1 MNRFQIAFA
10 ALRNGASWRIQMG
23 ASMAEIRRGFID
35 AGAGQIHYRQAGA
48 ARTGQRALVM
58 LHSNPVSS
66 RSLEPLMA
74 RLAAGR
80 LVVAPD
86 TPGLGDSTPL
96 AMAAPEIPDFARPVA
111 AAIDGLGLGM
121 IDLYGSHTGANMALE
136 LALQMPDRVGRLIL
150 DGIAL
155 YSPEERSDL
164 LANYAVEMKP
174 DLSGS
179 YLLQAWHFMRDQSVF
194 WPWFHRT
201 ADHLRQVGLPDARGL
216 HADVLDVLK
225 ALETYHLAYRASFSY
240 DKEERLPKLTV
251 PTLIATSRAD
261 IFYSTQDRVAALVPD
276 SLKLD
281 LPSTADPGYLDTAAR
296 VFAEFLDR
304 A

>member
-1 MNRFQIAFA
+1 MAQAD
-10 ALRNGASWRIQMG
+10 ASWGVFMV
-23 ASMAEIRRGFID
+23 EIRRGFID
-35 AGAGQIHYRQAGA
+35 VGAGQIHYRRAGA
-48 ARTGQRALVM
+48 ARPGRRALVM

-66 RSLEPLMA
+66 RSLESLMT
-74 RLAAGR
+74 RLAMDR

-96 AMAAPEIPDFARPVA
+96 PMAAPEIPDFARPVA
-111 AAIDGLGLGM
+111 AAIDGLGLGAV
-121 IDLYGSHTGANMALE
+121 DLYGSHTGANMALE

-155 YSPEERSDL
+155 YSPEERADL
-164 LANYAVEMKP
+164 LENYAAEMKP
-174 DLSGS
+174 DLSGA

-201 ADHLRQVGLPDARGL
+201 ADHLRQVGLPSARGL

-225 ALETYHLAYRASFSY
+225 ALETYHLAYRASFAY
-240 DKEERLPKLTV
+240 DKEGRLPKLTV
-251 PTLIATSRAD
+251 PTLIATSRTD
-261 IFYSTQDRVAALVPD
+261 IFHSTQDRATALVPNG
-276 SLKLD
+276 LKLD
-281 LPSTADPGYLDTAAR
+281 LPSTAEPGYLDAAAR
-296 VFAEFLDR
+296 AFAAFLDR